1 MAGDTVSLVQKCGV
15 CGSELGTLEVKK
27 ENMMLFSKGT
37 IWCPQCQAD
46 RPEVR
51 DVAERLEAIAKE
63 SESLPA
69 PPRM

>member
-37 IWCPQCQAD
+37 IWCPQCQAG
-46 RPEVR
+46 R
-51 DVAERLEAIAKE
+51 
-63 SESLPA
+63 
-69 PPRM
+69 

>member
-1 MAGDTVSLVQKCGV
+1 MAGDKVSLVQKCGV

-27 ENMMLFSKGT
+27 ENMMLFSKET

>member
-1 MAGDTVSLVQKCGV
+1 MAGDTVTLVQKCGV
-15 CGSELGTLEVKK
+15 CGSELGTLEAKK
-27 ENMMLFSKGT
+27 ENMMLFSKET